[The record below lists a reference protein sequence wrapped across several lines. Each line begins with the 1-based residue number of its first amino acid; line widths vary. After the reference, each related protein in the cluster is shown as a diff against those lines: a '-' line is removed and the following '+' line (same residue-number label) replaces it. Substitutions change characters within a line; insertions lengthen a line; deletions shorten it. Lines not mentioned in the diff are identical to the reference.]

1 MRSTDK
7 AWELFGE
14 QDPYFGVASHSKYI
28 GQLSAARKQEF
39 MESGEEFVSDLV
51 EKSETLFGNIEFK
64 NRALDFGC
72 GVGRLVIPFS
82 KRFSEVVGI
91 DVSQSMIAEAIRN
104 CQQSGAGNVTFVQST
119 DDFVNVHGQFDFVN
133 SYIVL
138 QHIPVKR
145 GMKIIDSLLSRVA
158 PGGHIML
165 HMSLR
170 RNFPFSKSVKYFA
183 KHRIMG
189 VRQMYN
195 VLRGNRFD
203 RPVMQMNEYDL
214 LSVIEAFSGYGM
226 DSFVVLEDHSAVT
239 TARVM
244 GRRMSAVDSVRP

>member
-1 MRSTDK
+1 MHSTDK

-28 GQLSAARKQEF
+28 GRLSDARKQEF
-39 MESGEEFVSDLV
+39 MASGEEFVSDLLK
-51 EKSETLFGNIEFK
+51 KSEALFGNIKFK
-64 NRALDFGC
+64 KRALDFGC

-82 KRFSEVVGI
+82 KRFSEVVGVDI
-91 DVSQSMIAEAIRN
+91 SQSMIGEAIKN
-104 CQQSGAGNVTFVQST
+104 CQHAGARNVMFVQST
-119 DDFVNVHGQFDFVN
+119 DDFLNVQGQFEFVN

-158 PGGHIML
+158 PGGHAML
-165 HMSLR
+165 HVSLR
-170 RNFPFSKSVKYFA
+170 RDFPLSKAAKYFA
-183 KHRIMG
+183 KHHIWG
-189 VRQMYN
+189 VRQIYN

-226 DSFVVLEDHSAVT
+226 DTFVVLEDHSAVT
-239 TARVM
+239 TARIM
-244 GRRMSAVDSVRP
+244 GRRMLPRDSDQT